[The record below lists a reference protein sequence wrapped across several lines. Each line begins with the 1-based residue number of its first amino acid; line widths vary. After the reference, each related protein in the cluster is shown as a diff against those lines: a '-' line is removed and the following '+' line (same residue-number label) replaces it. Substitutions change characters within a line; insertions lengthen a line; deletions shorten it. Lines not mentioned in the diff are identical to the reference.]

1 MINKEIYEEMKKRG
15 ISRLCH
21 FTKSKNFAHIINDF
35 NGIIATDKLP
45 EGYKDINDI
54 NRFDKKTDYVCCSV
68 QYPNIY

>member
-35 NGIIATDKLP
+35 NELLP
-45 EGYKDINDI
+45 QINCQKDIRI
-54 NRFDKKTDYVCCSV
+54 LM
-68 QYPNIY
+68 I